1 MNKVPIQDG
10 RVTVQNVQWRQT
22 QGYPGDGGRGNAIN
36 TGFKRMWEPIQQ
48 DRKRLFVA
56 LTVKVKVTWQDSV
69 ENLKG
74 QRIQIDVL
82 SKVTNL
88 DTYQAN
94 NVTDQSVQE
103 LKYSKQLPFIND
115 LDIDI
120 TSDSNVISY
129 ENKNVQWRQTQ
140 GYPGDGGRG
149 NAINIGFKRMW
160 EPIQQDRKRLFVA
173 LTVKVTNLDTYQAN
187 NVTDQ
192 SVQELKYSK
201 QPPFINDSDIDITS
215 DSNVISYENKEA
227 FEKDVKPFVKPIK
240 EYFHMF
246 DQGLAKETTN
256 MREVFNQMET
266 KVAKY
271 SIDKKYFNI
280 EKKELFIENDR
291 LLEHII
297 CQYVMCTAMHADL
310 DNTCVGPAN
319 DNHLEYAKM
328 EQSYIYEYNK
338 VLELKAELSKKK
350 ETVEKDV
357 YNELSKRSSRLE
369 QHCIILEITVQ
380 QMKERMY
387 KLDLEPLYPK
397 VRKNKEAHVDYLK
410 KDKEH
415 ADTLRDVIEQARA
428 QQPLDS
434 ALEYACKFTTRTQEL
449 LVYVSATFPSSL
461 HVNEKLV
468 AITPMN
474 KSKKVRFKEPKKST
488 SNIPTQ
494 TDSQNS
500 KITNQ
505 PLLPS
510 AGVKWYAKSN
520 KNKDWKP
527 TSNVFPNVRY
537 RWIPTGRTFAI
548 DGNKFPLNRITSTTI
563 VPPKKP
569 FPTKVVN
576 KTPPSSKNPR
586 KPNAK
591 NVEAVA
597 IACYTKN
604 RSLIRKCLNKTPY
617 ELLHDK
623 KPDLTYFHVFG
634 ALCYPTND
642 SEDLGKL
649 KTKADIRIFIG
660 YSPVK
665 KAYRIYNKQTHLIM
679 ETIHVEFDELTTMA
693 SEEFDSGPKLQ
704 LMTPRTITSGL
715 AQNPSPSTP
724 YVPPTKKD
732 WDILFQPI
740 FDEYF

>member
-1 MNKVPIQDG
+1 
-10 RVTVQNVQWRQT
+10 
-22 QGYPGDGGRGNAIN
+22 
-36 TGFKRMWEPIQQ
+36 
-48 DRKRLFVA
+48 
-56 LTVKVKVTWQDSV
+56 
-69 ENLKG
+69 
-74 QRIQIDVL
+74 
-82 SKVTNL
+82 
-88 DTYQAN
+88 
-94 NVTDQSVQE
+94 
-103 LKYSKQLPFIND
+103 
-115 LDIDI
+115 
-120 TSDSNVISY
+120 
-129 ENKNVQWRQTQ
+129 
-140 GYPGDGGRG
+140 
-149 NAINIGFKRMW
+149 
-160 EPIQQDRKRLFVA
+160 
-173 LTVKVTNLDTYQAN
+173 
-187 NVTDQ
+187 
-192 SVQELKYSK
+192 
-201 QPPFINDSDIDITS
+201 
-215 DSNVISYENKEA
+215 
-227 FEKDVKPFVKPIK
+227 
-240 EYFHMF
+240 
-246 DQGLAKETTN
+246 
-256 MREVFNQMET
+256 MET

-271 SIDKKYFNI
+271 YVDKKYFNI

-291 LLEHII
+291 LLEYII

-310 DNTCVGPAN
+310 DNKYVGPAN

-328 EQSYIYEYNK
+328 KQSYIYEYNK
-338 VLELKAELSKKK
+338 VLELEAELSKKK

-357 YNELSKRSSRLE
+357 YNELLKQSSRLE

-415 ADTLRDVIEQARA
+415 ADTLCDVIEQARA
-428 QQPLDS
+428 QQPLDN

-488 SNIPTQ
+488 SNTPTQ

-510 AGVKWYAKSN
+510 AGVKWSSKSN

-537 RWIPTGRTFAI
+537 RWIPTGRTFTI

-591 NVEAVA
+591 NVGSSSKSKSVESKISNDLEPNKNWGSNVSTSPSTYRVHFRSFESSSEAVA

-604 RSLIRKCLNKTPY
+604 HSLIRKCLNKTPY

-623 KPDLTYFHVFG
+623 KPDLTYFYVFG

-649 KTKADIRIFIG
+649 KPKADIRIFIG
-660 YSPVK
+660 YSLVK
-665 KAYRIYNKQTHLIM
+665 KAYRIYNKQTRLIM
-679 ETIHVEFDELTTMA
+679 ETIYVEFDELTTMA

-724 YVPPTKKD
+724 YPPSIISLAPSTVVALIPVDTTGIPSSTLVDQDAPSSSTSLTPEDSHKPVLHHDVKGQEPLNAQFNDPFANIFNHEPNYEESTLRVVIESNVHTNHQPFEHLNKWTKNHPLD
-732 WDILFQPI
+732 NVIDNPSRPILTRKQLQT
-740 FDEYF
+740 DAMWC